1 VKNTYGLVCLRI
13 GTCGHKPKP
22 PGENLTRALTRL
34 RYVHVCSGRESS
46 SRRNPTLNPQQHPG
60 WATLRHRF
68 KLALLPA
75 GSSLTTNAAV
85 LEARD
90 LSRTL
95 DQPGGPKSLL
105 RDVSFRLDQGQVLAV
120 LGPSGA
126 GKSTLLRMLNRLDE
140 PSSGAVLLQGADT
153 RTMDPRALRR
163 RVGMVMQ
170 QAYLFPGAAAANVR
184 YGPAQR
190 GIVLQDAQVTDLI
203 QQVGMAG
210 YEDRD
215 VATLSGGEAQRISIA
230 RALANQPEV
239 LLLDEPTSALDDI
252 SKQEIEHLLAS
263 LVRERN
269 MTCVWV
275 THDVAQARRVADLV
289 LKLEA
294 GQAIGFGTSQEL
306 LHA

>member
-1 VKNTYGLVCLRI
+1 M
-13 GTCGHKPKP
+13 
-22 PGENLTRALTRL
+22 
-34 RYVHVCSGRESS
+34 
-46 SRRNPTLNPQQHPG
+46 
-60 WATLRHRF
+60 
-68 KLALLPA
+68 
-75 GSSLTTNAAV
+75 TTNAAV
-85 LEARD
+85 LEARN

-105 RDVSFRLDQGQVLAV
+105 RNIGFRLDQGQVLAV

-153 RTMDPRALRR
+153 REMDPRNLRR

-184 YGPAQR
+184 YGPAQH
-190 GIVLQDAQVTDLI
+190 GIILNDSQVADLI

-210 YEDRD
+210 YQDRD

-239 LLLDEPTSALDDI
+239 LLLDEPTSALDDV
-252 SKQEIEHLLAS
+252 SKQEIERLLAT

-275 THDVAQARRVADLV
+275 THDVAQARRVSDLV

-294 GQAIGFGTSQEL
+294 GQAVGFGTSQEL

>member
-1 VKNTYGLVCLRI
+1 
-13 GTCGHKPKP
+13 
-22 PGENLTRALTRL
+22 
-34 RYVHVCSGRESS
+34 
-46 SRRNPTLNPQQHPG
+46 
-60 WATLRHRF
+60 
-68 KLALLPA
+68 LALVTANLRLDEIPLQA
-75 GSSLTTNAAV
+75 PHDIPLGKLHRSQLNWPHDHRGQSLTTNAAV
-85 LEARD
+85 LEGRD

-95 DQPGGPKSLL
+95 DQPDGPKSLL
-105 RDVSFRLDQGQVLAV
+105 RNVSFHVDQGQVLAV

-140 PSSGAVLLQGADT
+140 PTSGTVLLQGADT
-153 RTMDPRALRR
+153 REMNPRDLRR

-170 QAYLFPGAAAANVR
+170 QAYLFPGAIMANVR
-184 YGPAQR
+184 YGPAQH
-190 GIVLQDAQVTDLI
+190 GILLKDAQVVDLI
-203 QQVGMAG
+203 RQVGMAG
-210 YEDRD
+210 FEGND

-239 LLLDEPTSALDDI
+239 LLLDEPTSALDDL

-269 MTCVWV
+269 MTCIWV
-275 THDVAQARRVADLV
+275 THDVAQARRVADVV

-294 GQAIGFGTSQEL
+294 GHAIGFGTSQEL

>member
-1 VKNTYGLVCLRI
+1 METI
-13 GTCGHKPKP
+13 
-22 PGENLTRALTRL
+22 EI
-34 RYVHVCSGRESS
+34 
-46 SRRNPTLNPQQHPG
+46 
-60 WATLRHRF
+60 
-68 KLALLPA
+68 
-75 GSSLTTNAAV
+75 
-85 LEARD
+85 
-90 LSRTL
+90 SRTL

-105 RDVSFRLDQGQVLAV
+105 RNVSFRLDQGQVLAV

-140 PSSGAVLLQGADT
+140 PTSGAVLLQGVDT
-153 RTMDPRALRR
+153 RTMDPRTLRR

-170 QAYLFPGAAAANVR
+170 QAYLFPGMAAANVR
-184 YGPAQR
+184 YGPAQH
-190 GIVLQDAQVTDLI
+190 GIILKDSQVADLI
-203 QQVGMAG
+203 QQVGMVG

-230 RALANQPEV
+230 RALANKPEV
-239 LLLDEPTSALDDI
+239 LLLDEPTSALDDL
-252 SKQEIEHLLAS
+252 SKQDIEHLLAS

-269 MTCVWV
+269 VTCVWV

-294 GQAIGFGTSQEL
+294 GQAVGFGTSQEL

>member
-1 VKNTYGLVCLRI
+1 M
-13 GTCGHKPKP
+13 
-22 PGENLTRALTRL
+22 
-34 RYVHVCSGRESS
+34 
-46 SRRNPTLNPQQHPG
+46 
-60 WATLRHRF
+60 
-68 KLALLPA
+68 
-75 GSSLTTNAAV
+75 TTNAAA

-105 RDVSFRLDQGQVLAV
+105 RNVSFRLDQGQVLAV

-140 PSSGAVLLQGADT
+140 PTSGAVLLQGVDT
-153 RTMDPRALRR
+153 RTMDPRTLRR

-170 QAYLFPGAAAANVR
+170 QAYLFPGAAAHNIVF
-184 YGPAQR
+184 GPAQH
-190 GIVLQDAQVTDLI
+190 GIALRDSQIADLI
-203 QQVGMAG
+203 SQVGMAG

-215 VATLSGGEAQRISIA
+215 VTTLSGGEAQRISIA

-239 LLLDEPTSALDDI
+239 LLLDEPTSALDDL
-252 SKQEIEHLLAS
+252 SKQDIEHLLAA

-275 THDVAQARRVADLV
+275 THDVAQAKRVADLV
-289 LKLEA
+289 LKLET
-294 GQAIGFGTSQEL
+294 GEPSGFGSPQEL

>member
-1 VKNTYGLVCLRI
+1 M
-13 GTCGHKPKP
+13 
-22 PGENLTRALTRL
+22 
-34 RYVHVCSGRESS
+34 
-46 SRRNPTLNPQQHPG
+46 
-60 WATLRHRF
+60 
-68 KLALLPA
+68 
-75 GSSLTTNAAV
+75 TTNAAV

-90 LSRTL
+90 LSRSL
-95 DQPGGPKSLL
+95 DQPDGPKSLL
-105 RDVSFRLDQGQVLAV
+105 RNISFSLDQGQVLAV

-140 PSSGAVLLQGADT
+140 PTSGAVLLQGADT
-153 RTMDPRALRR
+153 REMDPRNLRR

-184 YGPAQR
+184 YGPAQH
-190 GIVLQDAQVTDLI
+190 GIALKDSQVADLI

-210 YEDRD
+210 YQDRD

-239 LLLDEPTSALDDI
+239 LLLDEPTSALDDV
-252 SKQEIEHLLAS
+252 SKQEIERLLAT

>member
-1 VKNTYGLVCLRI
+1 M
-13 GTCGHKPKP
+13 
-22 PGENLTRALTRL
+22 
-34 RYVHVCSGRESS
+34 
-46 SRRNPTLNPQQHPG
+46 
-60 WATLRHRF
+60 
-68 KLALLPA
+68 
-75 GSSLTTNAAV
+75 TTNAAV
-85 LEARD
+85 LEVRD

-95 DQPGGPKSLL
+95 DQPGGPKFLL

-140 PSSGAVLLQGADT
+140 PSTGVVLLQGTDT
-153 RTMDPRALRR
+153 RTMEPRTLRR

-170 QAYLFPGAAAANVR
+170 QAYLFPGAAAANVC
-184 YGPAQR
+184 YGPAQH
-190 GIVLQDAQVTDLI
+190 GVVLQSSEVADLI

-230 RALANQPEV
+230 RALANRPQV
-239 LLLDEPTSALDDI
+239 LLLDEPTSALDDV
-252 SKQEIEHLLAS
+252 SKQDIERLLAT
-263 LVRERN
+263 LVRDRN

-275 THDVAQARRVADLV
+275 THDVAQARRVSDLV

-294 GQAIGFGTSQEL
+294 GEAIGFGTSQEL

>member
-1 VKNTYGLVCLRI
+1 M
-13 GTCGHKPKP
+13 
-22 PGENLTRALTRL
+22 NLT
-34 RYVHVCSGRESS
+34 
-46 SRRNPTLNPQQHPG
+46 
-60 WATLRHRF
+60 
-68 KLALLPA
+68 
-75 GSSLTTNAAV
+75 
-85 LEARD
+85 
-90 LSRTL
+90 RTL
-95 DQPGGPKSLL
+95 DQASGPKSLV
-105 RDVSFRLDQGQVLAV
+105 RHVSFRLDQGQVLAV

-140 PSSGAVLLQGADT
+140 PSGGAVLVRGEDT
-153 RTMDPRALRR
+153 CAMDPRQLRR

-170 QAYLFPGAAAANVR
+170 QAYLFPGTAAMNVR
-184 YGPAQR
+184 YGPAQH
-190 GIVLQDAQVTDLI
+190 GIALEQSQVAELVR
-203 QQVGMAG
+203 QVGMAG

-239 LLLDEPTSALDDI
+239 LLLDEPTSALDDA
-252 SKQEIEHLLAS
+252 SKQDIEHLLAR

-275 THDVAQARRVADLV
+275 THDVAQAARVADLV

-294 GQAIGFGTSQEL
+294 GEAVGFGSPQEL

>member
-1 VKNTYGLVCLRI
+1 
-13 GTCGHKPKP
+13 
-22 PGENLTRALTRL
+22 
-34 RYVHVCSGRESS
+34 
-46 SRRNPTLNPQQHPG
+46 
-60 WATLRHRF
+60 
-68 KLALLPA
+68 
-75 GSSLTTNAAV
+75 LTTNAAV
-85 LEARD
+85 LEAVD

-95 DQPGGPKSLL
+95 DQPDGPKSLL
-105 RDVSFRLDQGQVLAV
+105 RNISFRLDQGLVLAV

-140 PSSGAVLLQGADT
+140 PTSGAVLLQGADT
-153 RTMDPRALRR
+153 REIDPRALRR

-184 YGPAQR
+184 YGPAQH
-190 GIVLQDAQVTDLI
+190 GIVLQDSQVADLI

-239 LLLDEPTSALDDI
+239 LLLDEPTSALDDV
-252 SKQEIEHLLAS
+252 SKQEIERLLAA

-269 MTCVWV
+269 VTCVWV
-275 THDVAQARRVADLV
+275 THDVAQARRIADLV

-294 GQAIGFGTSQEL
+294 GHAVGFGTPQEL

>member
-1 VKNTYGLVCLRI
+1 M
-13 GTCGHKPKP
+13 
-22 PGENLTRALTRL
+22 
-34 RYVHVCSGRESS
+34 
-46 SRRNPTLNPQQHPG
+46 
-60 WATLRHRF
+60 
-68 KLALLPA
+68 
-75 GSSLTTNAAV
+75 TTNAAV

-90 LSRTL
+90 ISRTL
-95 DQPGGPKSLL
+95 DQPSGPKSLL

-140 PSSGAVLLQGADT
+140 PSSGTVLLHGKDT
-153 RTMDPRALRR
+153 RDMDPRTLRR
-163 RVGMVMQ
+163 HVGMVMQ
-170 QAYLFPGAAAANVR
+170 QAYLFPGSASHNVR
-184 YGPAQR
+184 YGPAQQ
-190 GIVLQDAQVTDLI
+190 GVVLRDSQVADLI
-203 QQVGMAG
+203 SQVGMAG
-210 YEDRD
+210 YEDRE

-239 LLLDEPTSALDDI
+239 MLLDEPTSALDDA
-252 SKQEIEHLLAS
+252 SKQDIERLLAD

-275 THDVAQARRVADLV
+275 THDVSQARRVADLV

-294 GQAIGFGTSQEL
+294 GEAVGFGAPQEL

>member
-1 VKNTYGLVCLRI
+1 
-13 GTCGHKPKP
+13 
-22 PGENLTRALTRL
+22 
-34 RYVHVCSGRESS
+34 
-46 SRRNPTLNPQQHPG
+46 
-60 WATLRHRF
+60 
-68 KLALLPA
+68 
-75 GSSLTTNAAV
+75 LTTNAAV

-105 RDVSFRLDQGQVLAV
+105 RDVSFRLNQGQVLAV

-140 PSSGAVLLQGADT
+140 PTGGAVLLQGVDT
-153 RTMDPRALRR
+153 RDIDPRTLRR

-170 QAYLFPGAAAANVR
+170 QAYLFPGAAAANIR
-184 YGPAQR
+184 YGPAQH
-190 GIVLQDAQVTDLI
+190 GITLNDSQLADFI

-210 YEDRD
+210 YQDRD

-239 LLLDEPTSALDDI
+239 LLLDEPTSALDDV

-263 LVRERN
+263 LVREQN

-294 GQAIGFGTSQEL
+294 GHSIAFGTLREL

>member
-1 VKNTYGLVCLRI
+1 M
-13 GTCGHKPKP
+13 
-22 PGENLTRALTRL
+22 
-34 RYVHVCSGRESS
+34 
-46 SRRNPTLNPQQHPG
+46 
-60 WATLRHRF
+60 
-68 KLALLPA
+68 
-75 GSSLTTNAAV
+75 TTIAAV
-85 LEARD
+85 VETIEI
-90 LSRTL
+90 SRTL

-105 RDVSFRLDQGQVLAV
+105 RNVSFRLDQGQVLAV

-140 PSSGAVLLQGADT
+140 PTSGAVLLQGVDT
-153 RTMDPRALRR
+153 RTMDPRTLRR

-170 QAYLFPGAAAANVR
+170 QAYLFPGMAAANVR
-184 YGPAQR
+184 YGPAQH
-190 GIVLQDAQVTDLI
+190 GIILKDSQVADLI
-203 QQVGMAG
+203 QQVGMVG

-230 RALANQPEV
+230 RALANKPEV
-239 LLLDEPTSALDDI
+239 LLLDEPTSALDDL
-252 SKQEIEHLLAS
+252 SKQDIEHLLAS

-269 MTCVWV
+269 VTCVWV

-294 GQAIGFGTSQEL
+294 GQAVGFGTSQEL

>member
-1 VKNTYGLVCLRI
+1 M
-13 GTCGHKPKP
+13 
-22 PGENLTRALTRL
+22 
-34 RYVHVCSGRESS
+34 
-46 SRRNPTLNPQQHPG
+46 
-60 WATLRHRF
+60 
-68 KLALLPA
+68 
-75 GSSLTTNAAV
+75 TTNTAV

-105 RDVSFRLDQGQVLAV
+105 RNISFRLDQGQVLAV

-140 PSSGAVLLQGADT
+140 PTSGAVLLQGVDT
-153 RTMDPRALRR
+153 RDMDPRNLRR

-170 QAYLFPGAAAANVR
+170 QAFLFPGAAAANVR
-184 YGPAQR
+184 YGPAQH
-190 GIVLQDAQVTDLI
+190 GIVLQPSQVTDLI

-239 LLLDEPTSALDDI
+239 LLLDEPTSALDDV
-252 SKQEIEHLLAS
+252 SKQEIERLLAR

-275 THDVAQARRVADLV
+275 THDVAQGRRIADLV
-289 LKLEA
+289 LRLEA
-294 GQAIGFGTSQEL
+294 GQAVGFGTSQEL

>member
-1 VKNTYGLVCLRI
+1 M
-13 GTCGHKPKP
+13 
-22 PGENLTRALTRL
+22 
-34 RYVHVCSGRESS
+34 
-46 SRRNPTLNPQQHPG
+46 
-60 WATLRHRF
+60 
-68 KLALLPA
+68 
-75 GSSLTTNAAV
+75 TTNSAV

-105 RDVSFRLDQGQVLAV
+105 RNVSFRLDQGQVLAV

-140 PSSGAVLLQGADT
+140 PTDGAVLLQGADT
-153 RTMDPRALRR
+153 REMDPRSLRR
-163 RVGMVMQ
+163 RIGIVMQ

-184 YGPAQR
+184 YGPAQH
-190 GIVLQDAQVTDLI
+190 GITLQDSQVTDLI

-215 VATLSGGEAQRISIA
+215 VVTLSGGEAQRISIA

-239 LLLDEPTSALDDI
+239 LLLDEPTSALDDL
-252 SKQEIEHLLAS
+252 SKQEIERLLAA
-263 LVRERN
+263 LVHERN

-289 LKLEA
+289 LKVEA
-294 GQAIGFGTSQEL
+294 GQVVGFGTSQEL